1 MVLLCLMA
9 FAVNACRE
17 SQHDIVKPL
26 LADGLAKM
34 KAGGYRLDI
43 AEINA
48 QIAEIAEADRDTLPA
63 DRFVRSYY
71 SDGNPLLWVM
81 HLDDSSEAD
90 TLLSRLKRVGEIGFS
105 QSAFFVEQIEES
117 LRQIRE
123 HAISDS
129 TAVNAIVAELDYNL
143 TKAYL
148 RYLGGQRYGFVNPQR
163 LLNRLVVDANDSMRK
178 TFRHLFDIDIQ
189 SHSPDNYR
197 QLISLIGKEDL
208 SVVIRDAEKHSPLY
222 DTLKARLPQAEGADR
237 NCILVNMERC
247 RWKRQTKSDN
257 SKKRVEVNI
266 PAFSLMAFD
275 GDSLLQMRV
284 VCGSRKTP
292 TPMLDSHITRMD
304 LNPKWIVPYSIVK
317 NEIAPHAGDSAYFAR
332 NNYYITE
339 KASSNRIDISLV
351 TYGML
356 RSGKYRVIQEGGEGN
371 SLGRIIFRF
380 DNNFSVYLHDTPSK
394 STFQRA
400 DRSVSHGCVRV
411 EKPYEFARF
420 LLGADDEAT
429 LEKVKYSMTYVEE
442 KEHGANTLDRKK
454 IIRSAGVTPS
464 VPVSITYY
472 TLYLMPDGRLLKHPD
487 VYGYDKAIAQ
497 GLKAFQ

>member
-9 FAVNACRE
+9 CVVNACRD
-17 SQHDIVKPL
+17 SQPNTVKSL
-26 LADGLAKM
+26 LADGLSKM
-34 KAGGYRLDI
+34 EAGGYQLDI
-43 AEINA
+43 VEINA
-48 QIAEIAEADRDTLPA
+48 QIAAIAKADHDTLPA

-71 SDGNPLLWVM
+71 RDGNPLLWVM
-81 HLDDSSEAD
+81 RLDNSSEAD

-105 QSAFFVEQIEES
+105 ESAFYVEQIEES

-123 HAISDS
+123 HSVTDS
-129 TAVNAIVAELDYNL
+129 TAVNAIVAQLDYNL

-148 RYLGGQRYGFVNPQR
+148 RYLGGQRFGFVNPQR
-163 LLNRLVVDANDSMRK
+163 LLNRLLVDANDSTGN

-189 SHSPDNYR
+189 GHSSDNYR

-208 SVVIRDAEKHSPLY
+208 SAVLRDAEKHSPLY
-222 DTLKARLPQAEGADR
+222 DTLKARLPQAEGAYRDL
-237 NCILVNMERC
+237 ILVNMERC
-247 RWKRQTKSDN
+247 RWKRSAKPDD

-266 PAFSLMAFD
+266 PAYSLMAFD
-275 GDSLLQMRV
+275 GDSLLQMKV

-292 TPMLDSHITRMD
+292 TPLLDSHITRMD

-317 NEIAPHAGDSAYFAR
+317 NEVAPHAGDSAYFAR

-339 KASSNRIDISLV
+339 KASGKRVDIGLV

-400 DRSVSHGCVRV
+400 DRSVSHGCVRI
-411 EKPYEFARF
+411 EKPYEFAAF
-420 LLGADDEAT
+420 LLGADSEKT
-429 LEKVKYSMTYVEE
+429 LEKVKYSMTYLEE
-442 KEHGANTLDRKK
+442 DEHESDTLDRKK
-454 IIRSAGVTPS
+454 IIHSAKVTPS
-464 VPVSITYY
+464 VPVSINYY
-472 TLYLMPDGRLLKHPD
+472 TLYLMPDGRLLKYPD

-497 GLKAFQ
+497 RLKAFQ